1 MINLR
6 GAFQKIHYLYG
17 VFLESPFFMQ
27 EIEKYIDYIKY
38 EKRYSSHS
46 VVAYQNDLLQFAKYL
61 RQKYDLALLD
71 CDYEHIRSWIVY
83 LRNESISKRSINR
96 KVISLRSFYKYHK
109 INSGLKVNPAV
120 RINLLK
126 TSKPLPT
133 YVEEESMEDLFSGDL
148 FEDDYKGVLS
158 KTIVE
163 LLYGTGMRVSE
174 LVGLKINNVD
184 WANQQLKVLG
194 KRNKERIIPIS
205 DVLVKKLH
213 LYNKVRNDISIIDE
227 EYFFIGLKG
236 KKIYPEFVYRVINYY
251 LSLVTTIKKRSPH
264 VIRHTFATH
273 MLNKGA
279 DLNAIKEILGHASL
293 SSTQVYTHN
302 SIENLKNVYKQ
313 AHPKA

>member
-1 MINLR
+1 
-6 GAFQKIHYLYG
+6 
-17 VFLESPFFMQ
+17 MQ

-46 VVAYQNDLLQFAKYL
+46 VVAYQNDLFQFAKYL
-61 RQKYDLALLD
+61 RQKYDIAILD

-83 LRNESISKRSINR
+83 LRNESISKRSVNR
-96 KVISLRSFYKYHK
+96 KITSLRSFYRYHK
-109 INSGLKVNPAV
+109 INSNLKVNPAI
-120 RINLLK
+120 RIDLLK
-126 TSKPLPT
+126 ISKPLPT
-133 YVEEESMEDLFSGDL
+133 YIEEEKMEDLFSGDL

-158 KTIVE
+158 KTIIE

-174 LVGLKINNVD
+174 LAGLKVNNVD
-184 WANQQLKVLG
+184 WANKQLKVLG

-205 DVLVKKLH
+205 DILIKKLH
-213 LYNKVRNDISIIDE
+213 LYNKVRNNVSIIDK

-236 KKIYPEFVYRVINYY
+236 KKIYPEFVYRIINYY

-302 SIENLKNVYKQ
+302 SIEKLKNVYKQ